1 MKLFN
6 KFLFLGCMLVLL
18 VAPGC
23 KKQAGLAGGG
33 TILPMG
39 GTSQKT
45 GWAYNDPTRGFF
57 NVQTEYQGK
66 CPQGMVY
73 IEVATTVR
81 GQNGDMLSVAKNNT
95 KKRVASS
102 AFFMD
107 QYEVTNLE
115 WREYVRWLQEV
126 YLHSPDVVIRALPDE
141 SVWRKELAY
150 NEPYVREY
158 YVSPAYNDYPVVGVS
173 WKQATEYC
181 KWRTDRLNELELI
194 YAGVIPFIPLNIV
207 NQKIQEYPDSAKNFV
222 FTTKGARDYVYFVN
236 ANYEEFESED
246 GEALDFQPDYKAY
259 DLNGDG
265 EIGPNEWNVVLE
277 GALYDS
283 ECRLPTE
290 MEWEYAAYGLMTE
303 EGIYDQTN
311 TYPWSGTQM
320 RLFDSSD
327 YEGEFMANF
336 LRGRGDP
343 VGVQINGT
351 LTVPV
356 YFFDQNNYGLYNM
369 AGNVNEWVK
378 DVYRANVTTIEEINA
393 YRGNEFESDSLYAE
407 EILNKHFAYLD
418 PALRDSMRTVLIAER
433 GITKTG
439 GDYRDFKD
447 GDMQSALE
455 GDSAKV
461 EAVYKDLT
469 PIEKANMISNTARVC
484 KGGGWNDRAIWLNP
498 SQRRWLDENACRN
511 DIGFRC
517 VMSTVGG
524 FEQKRNYSNDGYIIR

>member
-1 MKLFN
+1 MKLFS
-6 KFLFLGCMLVLL
+6 KSLILSCLFVLL
-18 VAPGC
+18 IVSGC

-33 TILPMG
+33 TVLSAGEVSM
-39 GTSQKT
+39 KT
-45 GWAYNDPTRGFF
+45 GWAYNDPNRGFF
-57 NVQTEYQGK
+57 NVQTNYSGK

-73 IEVATTVR
+73 VDVATTVR
-81 GQNGDMLSVAKNNT
+81 GQNSDMLSVAKNNV
-95 KKRVASS
+95 KKRVATS

-107 QYEVTNLE
+107 QYEVTNIE
-115 WREYVRWLQEV
+115 WREYVRWMQEV
-126 YLHSPDVVIRALPDE
+126 YMHRPDLVVKTLPDE
-141 SVWRKELAY
+141 TVWRKELAY

-173 WKQATEYC
+173 WVQATEYC

-194 YAGVIPFIPLNIV
+194 YAGVIPFVPLSIV
-207 NQKIQEYPDSAKNFV
+207 NQKIQEYPDSVKNFV
-222 FTTKGARDYVYFVN
+222 FTTASARDYVYFVN

-246 GEALDFQPDYKAY
+246 GEALEFEPDFKSY

-265 EIGPNEWNVVLE
+265 EIATNEWSVVLE

-290 MEWEYAAYGLMTE
+290 MEWEYAAWGLRTD
-303 EGIYDQTN
+303 EGIYEQTN
-311 TYPWSGTQM
+311 TYPWSGSQM
-320 RLFDSSD
+320 RQFDD
-327 YEGEFMANF
+327 PHYEGTFRANF

-343 VGVQINGT
+343 VGIQINGT

-356 YFFDQNNYGLYNM
+356 WFFEHNDFGLYNM

-378 DVYRANVTTIEEINA
+378 DVYRANVASVEEINA

-407 EILNKHFAYLD
+407 DILKKHFAFLD
-418 PALRDSMRTVLIAER
+418 PALRDSVRNVLIRER

-447 GDMQSALE
+447 GDRQSSLE
-455 GDSAKV
+455 DSTKV
-461 EAVYKDLT
+461 ELIYKAMT
-469 PIEKANMISNTARVC
+469 PIEKANVISNTARVY
-484 KGGGWNDRAIWLNP
+484 KGGGWNDRAIWMNP
-498 SQRRWLDENACRN
+498 AQRRWLDERSSRN

-524 FEQKRNYSNDGYIIR
+524 FEQNRDYDNKY